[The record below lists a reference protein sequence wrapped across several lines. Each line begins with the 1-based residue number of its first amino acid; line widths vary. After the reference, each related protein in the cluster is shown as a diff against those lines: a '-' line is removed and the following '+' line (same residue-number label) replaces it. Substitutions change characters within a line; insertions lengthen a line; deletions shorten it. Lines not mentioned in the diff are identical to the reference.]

1 MNGQIS
7 KSTQDLKYM
16 LNNNYT
22 NVEILNFDNY
32 LIKNFSKEKV
42 YINPRSHFTEEVY
55 IELYNFIN
63 KII

>member
-7 KSTQDLKYM
+7 KSTQDLKYI

-32 LIKNFSKEKV
+32 LIKIFQKKKCILIHDHTLLKR
-42 YINPRSHFTEEVY
+42 YILSY
-55 IELYNFIN
+55 IIL
-63 KII
+63 